1 MTSEFEFGPDRRGAA
16 MVVDSTASTVP
27 LRRMARTKSRRDT
40 LNVASRRP
48 VGGASLTVDCRAD
61 RNTAAP
67 AIATITATALNSR
80 IGPDFRFKGNSPIS
94 YDAAGPG
101 EGGRASSLPL
111 LCRP

>member
-16 MVVDSTASTVP
+16 TVVDSTASTVP

-48 VGGASLTVDCRAD
+48 VGASLTVDCRAD

-67 AIATITATALNSR
+67 AIAAITATALNSR
-80 IGPDFRFKGNSPIS
+80 IGPDFRFKGNSPLS
-94 YDAAGPG
+94 DDAAGQG
-101 EGGRASSLPL
+101 VGGWQPSIHLGR
-111 LCRP
+111 